1 MVEKRDRYLF
11 NFLMVLLLAV
21 IIIPLMA
28 SCGKSSDGTV
38 NTDNSQIIVANLSQD
53 VGAVDLYVN
62 NNIQNGTSPYRYPL
76 LGSYFYLNTIGYKMQ
91 IRANGGT
98 KSTLVT
104 TDSVPNRN
112 AKYTL
117 FITGIVADGPLKTIF
132 VVDTSTLPAVGRGK
146 VRFINASPRSSP
158 FDIYANGTL
167 AFKNIKVDSC
177 TKFIDVP
184 VGDYN
189 FQIYANGDVS
199 TVLNSFKQTVGDGK
213 LYTIYTYGIV
223 GRTDSAAFSSG
234 VITNK

>member
-1 MVEKRDRYLF
+1 M
-11 NFLMVLLLAV
+11 LLLVAV
-21 IIIPLMA
+21 MVIPFMA

-38 NTDNSQIIVANLSQD
+38 NTYNSQLIVANLSQD
-53 VGAVDLYVN
+53 VGPVDLYIN
-62 NNIQNGTSPYRYPL
+62 NNIQNGTSPYRYPV
-76 LGSYFYLNTIGYKMQ
+76 LGSYFYLNTIGFPLQ

-98 KSTLVT
+98 KSTVLT
-104 TDSVPNRN
+104 TDSVPKTN

-117 FITGIVADGPLKTIF
+117 FVTGIKNDGNLNYVFVAD
-132 VVDTSTLPAVGRGK
+132 TSVLPAVGRGR

-158 FDIYANGTL
+158 FDVYANGTI
-167 AFKNIKVDSC
+167 AFKNIKLDSC

-189 FQIYANGDVS
+189 FQIYANGDFS
-199 TVLNSFKQTVGDGK
+199 TILNSFKQTVGDGK

>member
-1 MVEKRDRYLF
+1 MAEKRARYIS
-11 NFLMVLLLAV
+11 NFLMLLLIAV
-21 IIIPLMA
+21 IVIPFMA

-38 NTDNSQIIVANLSQD
+38 NTYNSQLVVANLSQD
-53 VGAVDLYVN
+53 VGPVDLYVN

-76 LGSYFYLNTIGYKMQ
+76 IGSYFYLNTIGYQMQ
-91 IRANGGT
+91 IRSNGGT
-98 KSTLVT
+98 KSTLLT

-117 FITGIVADGPLKTIF
+117 FITGIVADGPLKSIF

-158 FDIYANGTL
+158 FDIYANTTL
-167 AFKNIKVDSC
+167 AFKNIKLDSC
-177 TKFIDVP
+177 TKFIELP

-189 FQIYANGDVS
+189 FQIYNTGDAS
-199 TVLNSFKQTVGDGK
+199 TILNSFKQTISDGK

-223 GRTDSAAFSSG
+223 GRTDSAAFNSG
-234 VITNK
+234 IITNK